1 MNQEKVPQF
10 MFCKNVRIAPS
21 SPLSAKYP
29 QQVLKFKQ
37 EILKFLLLRHKHTL
51 GVEMI
56 TILDKNNPIQ
66 IDYRGK
72 NLT

>member
-1 MNQEKVPQF
+1 MLELLQVALF
-10 MFCKNVRIAPS
+10 
-21 SPLSAKYP
+21 
-29 QQVLKFKQ
+29 QQNTHSRFWNLNKKF
-37 EILKFLLLRHKHTL
+37 LKFLLLRHKHTL

-72 NLT
+72 NLTWN